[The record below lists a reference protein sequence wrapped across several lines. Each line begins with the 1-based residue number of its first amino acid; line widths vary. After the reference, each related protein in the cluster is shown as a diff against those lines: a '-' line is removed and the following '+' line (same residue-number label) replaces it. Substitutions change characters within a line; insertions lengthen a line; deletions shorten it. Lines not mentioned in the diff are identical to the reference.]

1 LKPECS
7 NIFLVLNEKVID
19 LNTRNMK
26 GFEEQQGKVIEAC
39 EMTQMHVVKVVK
51 ETNEKWKTSREFQE
65 QLQQLERNLCSSIA
79 RNKMLEKGRCDS
91 AMQKKIELLSK
102 QLEMG
107 KLRENQLR
115 QDLEEKRLETG
126 SLQQQRDDA
135 LCKVADLLESMP
147 IQDEHHF
154 NSEKTRDL

>member
-1 LKPECS
+1 
-7 NIFLVLNEKVID
+7 
-19 LNTRNMK
+19 
-26 GFEEQQGKVIEAC
+26 
-39 EMTQMHVVKVVK
+39 
-51 ETNEKWKTSREFQE
+51 
-65 QLQQLERNLCSSIA
+65 
-79 RNKMLEKGRCDS
+79 MLEKGRCDS

>member
-65 QLQQLERNLCSSIA
+65 QLQQLERNLCSSIGIIIPLLA
-79 RNKMLEKGRCDS
+79 YSTDLFRAVFIGFRNQEFSNCS
-91 AMQKKIELLSK
+91 
-102 QLEMG
+102 EMID
-107 KLRENQLR
+107 R
-115 QDLEEKRLETG
+115 
-126 SLQQQRDDA
+126 
-135 LCKVADLLESMP
+135 
-147 IQDEHHF
+147 HF
-154 NSEKTRDL
+154 D